1 MLLLFA
7 IALFVSA
14 TLLFMVQP
22 MFSKLVLPRL
32 GGTPAV
38 WITCMVFYQAALL
51 AGYAY
56 AHLSARWLGVRW
68 QAAVHAGWLLAV
80 FLFLPLSVAQGWVP
94 PPEADPTPWLLM
106 LLAVSVG
113 LPFFVLSIS
122 APMLQKW
129 FAYTGHPAARDP
141 YFLYAASNLGSMVAL
156 LGYPTLVEPY
166 LSLAQQARVW
176 SWGYGLLG
184 GLLLGCGLILWLAP
198 AGPKASA
205 DPEAG
210 PAPGDTGE
218 LSGKVTAS
226 RRIWW
231 ILWSFA
237 PSSLLLGVTTYLTTD
252 IAAVPLLWV
261 VPLALYL
268 LTFVLVFARRP
279 LLRHSLMVR
288 AQPFLV
294 LPLAILFLWNLQAE
308 GVWVIPLHLLTFFV
322 TAMVCHGELAQD
334 RPSTAYLTEYYLWI
348 AVGGVMGGIF
358 NAIIAPLIFKT
369 LAEYPL
375 VLAFSCLLRPRLE
388 SSTPRRL
395 WLDWVLPLVLG
406 GLLIAVVY
414 DMETSSTRLTTQMLI
429 LSCLLTIVI
438 YSFASRPLRF
448 GLGVGAVLLAGMFC
462 SNSQYRVLFGE
473 RSFFGTLQVVTD
485 QGGYYHLFY
494 HGTTLHGAQSTDPQ
508 RIGEPLTYYLPAG
521 PVGEVFETF
530 GASATAR
537 NVAIVGLGAG
547 SLSCY
552 AAPDQN
558 WDFYEIDPAVVRIAR
573 DPKYFTYLQNCQ
585 AKTEV
590 ILGDARISLTRAPD
604 HKYGLIVFDAF
615 SSDSVPIHLVN
626 REAVK
631 LYLDKL
637 AEGGILV
644 FHISNRY
651 LDLQPVLAN
660 LAQDAGLVA
669 LVQSR
674 EVTEEEENAYYIR
687 TTWVVMARRAEDLGE
702 LMQSEQWQR
711 LAGKPGARLWTDDFS
726 NIVSVVNWPAID
738 LHRKLWKSLTSLA
751 FWRKAPVGSEQ

>member
-94 PPEADPTPWLLM
+94 PPEAHPTPWLLM

-113 LPFFVLSIS
+113 LPFFVLSIT

-166 LSLAQQARVW
+166 LTLAQQARVW

-198 AGPKASA
+198 AGPTAPA
-205 DPEAG
+205 DPDAGEA
-210 PAPGDTGE
+210 AGDSAE
-218 LSGKVTAS
+218 LSGEVTAR

-261 VPLALYL
+261 LPLALYL

-279 LLRHSLMVR
+279 LLRHSWMVY

-294 LPLAILFLWNLQAE
+294 LPLAILFLWNVQAE
-308 GVWVIPLHLLTFFV
+308 GVWVIPLHLLAFFV

-348 AVGGVMGGIF
+348 AVGGVLGGIF

-375 VLAFSCLLRPRLE
+375 VLALACLLRPRLG
-388 SSTPRRL
+388 SPAPGRS
-395 WLDWVLPLVLG
+395 WLDLVPPLVLG
-406 GLLIAVVY
+406 GLLIAIVY
-414 DMETSSTRLTTQMLI
+414 NLESSSSRLTTQMLI
-429 LSCLLTIVI
+429 LSCLVAIVV

-448 GLGVGAVLLAGMFC
+448 GLGVGAVLLAGTFY
-462 SNSQYRVLFGE
+462 SSGQYRVLYGE
-473 RSFFGTLQVVTD
+473 RSFFGTLQVLTD

-508 RIGEPLTYYLPAG
+508 RLGEPLTYYLPGG
-521 PVGEVFETF
+521 PVGEIFETF
-530 GASATAR
+530 GTSATAR

-552 AAPDQN
+552 AAADQN
-558 WDFYEIDPAVVRIAR
+558 WDFYEIDPAVVRIAQ
-573 DPKYFTYLQNCQ
+573 DPEYFTYLQNCQ

-631 LYLDKL
+631 LYLGKL

-669 LVQSR
+669 LLQNR
-674 EVTEEEENAYYIR
+674 EVTDEEENAYYIR
-687 TTWVVMARRAEDLGE
+687 TTWVVMARRAEDLGD
-702 LMQSEQWQR
+702 LMQKEQWQR

-726 NIVSVVNWPAID
+726 NIASVVNWPAID
-738 LHRKLWKSLTSLA
+738 LHQKLWKSLTSLA